1 MAAPIRIGVLGAG
14 SIGIRG
20 ALIHLAVGDYKD
32 RLTLAAVC
40 DAVPG
45 RAAAAAER
53 FGVPRHF
60 EDYDDMLRN
69 GDVDAITVGTPIGL
83 HYEQGLKAIA
93 AGKHLH
99 FNKTMTTTTQE
110 ADDLIARAEKAGVK
124 IVSSPGQM
132 LRPHLKRIKK
142 LIEDGA
148 IGQLAWSVTGAAFGT
163 YHEKEGVRQ
172 GDDVLSNVNP
182 AWYWRK
188 PGGGPLYDMTV
199 YGLHAL
205 TGILGPAKRVTA
217 VSGNLVKEREFRSET
232 FPCDC
237 DDNTAMLID
246 FGNAVFA
253 FGYGTAAGGLIT
265 AFGTPTFFGLKGT
278 LAGETLNGQPFDFPG
293 KEKSDGLGMNAAL
306 PHFNDQ
312 HPTEEF
318 HVFEDIMQLV
328 DLLREGTPTVSTAE
342 HARHVIEII
351 EACYRAAETG
361 QTQNLRTTFTAPP
374 GA

>member
-20 ALIHLAVGDYKD
+20 ALIHLAVGDYQD

-40 DAVPG
+40 DTVPG
-45 RAAAAAER
+45 RAAAAADR
-53 FGVPRHF
+53 FGVPQHF
-60 EDYDDMLRN
+60 DDYDEMLRR
-69 GDVDAITVGTPIGL
+69 GDIDAITIGTPIGL

-99 FNKTMTTTTQE
+99 FNKTMTTTTEE
-110 ADDLIARAEKAGVK
+110 ADDLIARAAAAGVQ
-124 IVSSPGQM
+124 VVASPGQM
-132 LRPHLKRIKK
+132 LRPHLQRIKK
-142 LIEDGA
+142 LIGDGA
-148 IGQLAWSVTGAAFGT
+148 IGQLAWAVTGAAFGS
-163 YHEKEGVRQ
+163 YHEQERVRQ
-172 GDDVLSNVNP
+172 GDDVLSNINP

-205 TGILGPAKRVTA
+205 TGILGPARRVTA
-217 VSGNLVKEREFRSET
+217 VSGNLVKEREFRGEPFT
-232 FPCDC
+232 CDC

-246 FGNAVFA
+246 FGSAVFA
-253 FGYGTAAGGLIT
+253 FGYGTAAGNLIT
-265 AFGTPTFFGLKGT
+265 AFGTPTFFGLKGNIT
-278 LAGETLNGQPFDFPG
+278 GFQLNGEAFDYPG
-293 KEKSDGLGMNAAL
+293 REASDRLGMNAAL
-306 PHFNDQ
+306 PHFNER
-312 HPTEEF
+312 HPIEEF

-361 QTQNLRTTFTAPP
+361 RTQELRTTFAAPV